1 MYYCRILLK
10 KQKKNK
16 KKMNKITIQIKR
28 FAFKETYTIG
38 KLYVDGVYVCDTIE
52 DKVRVLNNAK
62 DKVYG
67 FTAIPRGEY
76 KADVAFSNKFRYN
89 VVRLFGVPYFSG
101 IYIHKGNTEKDSLG
115 CIIVG
120 YNDKKGWVSRPTVA
134 MNKLMEAIKGYDE
147 LKVIIQ

>member
-1 MYYCRILLK
+1 MEKSIVK
-10 KQKKNK
+10 
-16 KKMNKITIQIKR
+16 IKR
-28 FAFKETYTIG
+28 IAFKENYTIG
-38 KLYVDGVYVCDTIE
+38 RLYVDDIYICDTIE
-52 DKVRVLNNAK
+52 DKVRVLNSAK

-67 FTAIPRGEY
+67 ETAIPAGEY

-89 VVRLFGVPYFSG
+89 VVRLFGVPYFEG

-120 YNDKKGWVSRPTVA
+120 YNDKKGWVSRPTEA
-134 MNKLMEAIKGYDE
+134 LNKLMAAIEGYDE

>member
-1 MYYCRILLK
+1 MKIV
-10 KQKKNK
+10 
-16 KKMNKITIQIKR
+16 NKITIQIKR
-28 FAFKETYTIG
+28 FALKETYTIG
-38 KLYVDGVYVCDTIE
+38 KLYVDGVYICDTIE
-52 DKVRVLNNAK
+52 DKVRVLNSAK

-67 FTAIPRGEY
+67 FTAIPPGEY
-76 KADVAFSNKFRYN
+76 RADVAFSNKFRYN
-89 VVRLFGVPYFSG
+89 VVRLFGVPYFEG

-120 YNDKKGWVSRPTVA
+120 FNDKKGWVSRPTVA